1 MFTLC
6 LHLFVFFFLM
16 IRRPPRST
24 RTDTLFPYTTLFRS
38 TDLGNAFPGLVFSRL
53 ATSAQPA
60 IRGITSTAVS
70 SAGGIEQPVA
80 VYIDG
85 IYSASQSNNL
95 AFDPTMVSRIEV
107 LKGPQGTVFGRNAV
121 GGAILVFSRD
131 PELKSFKVYRSGKP
145 ERFRAGQTNAS
156 RE

>member
-1 MFTLC
+1 M
-6 LHLFVFFFLM
+6 FFFFKQKTAYEMRISDWSSDVCSSDLLIAAG
-16 IRRPPRST
+16 IRSP
-24 RTDTLFPYTTLFRS
+24 

-121 GGAILVFSRD
+121 GGAILVYSRD
-131 PELKSFKVYRSGKP
+131 PDLKDFKVDGRSEEHTSKSL
-145 ERFRAGQTNAS
+145 NS
-156 RE
+156 SH

>member
-1 MFTLC
+1 MRISDWSSDVC
-6 LHLFVFFFLM
+6 
-16 IRRPPRST
+16 S
-24 RTDTLFPYTTLFRS
+24 S
-38 TDLGNAFPGLVFSRL
+38 DLL

-107 LKGPQGTVFGRNAV
+107 LTGPQGTVFGRNAV
-121 GGAILVFSRD
+121 GGAILVYSRD
-131 PELKSFKVYRSGKP
+131 PDLKDFKVDGRSEERRDGK
-145 ERFRAGQTNAS
+145 RCRT
-156 RE
+156 